1 MRDWPTV
8 PLLESGGDPRLR
20 PRNPA
25 WIILSLALSFVG
37 GMLVVFFL
45 VPRGMGIV
53 SSGFNVTTIY
63 LNQSDAY
70 YKLVVKVEVPIFND
84 NYMDAHL
91 SGDVTMRFY
100 DSLAG
105 HSFIPSTRIHKRT
118 KGQVV
123 TTVVDASFV
132 PYQYIS
138 RVLNSCSMYPDDLVL
153 FVEGRFEIHR
163 PGHGRNLTLD
173 TYTVLECPIMP
184 PAGPTP
190 LPGLQSTKAPA
201 GKDRP

>member
-8 PLLESGGDPRLR
+8 PLLESGRDPRLR

-25 WIILSLALSFVG
+25 WILLSLLLSFVG

-53 SSGFNVTTIY
+53 SSRFNVTTLY

-70 YKLVVKVEVPIFND
+70 YKLLVKVEVPIFND
-84 NYMDAHL
+84 NYLDAHL

-105 HSFIPSTRIHKRT
+105 HSFIPSTRIQKRST
-118 KGQVV
+118 SQVV
-123 TTVVDASFV
+123 TTIVDASFV
-132 PYQYIS
+132 PYKYIS
-138 RVLNSCSMYPDDLVL
+138 RVLNSCSRYSDDLVL
-153 FVEGRFEIHR
+153 FVEGCFEMHR
-163 PGHGRNLTLD
+163 PGHGRSLTLD
-173 TYTVLECPIMP
+173 TYTVLECPIRL
-184 PAGPTP
+184 PASPAP
-190 LPGLQSTKAPA
+190 RPELKSINAPA